1 MNITLDKKLIK
12 RTSKNYIQTTLSK
25 NSDWKILDIGCGYG
39 ANEFANTICDVQ
51 DLSKFYKDKNFI
63 KLENKQLP
71 FKDNEFD
78 FVIASH
84 VLEHVKD
91 FKFFINELE
100 RVSKKGYIELPTK
113 LEDNLVFENKN
124 DHLWHMDFDDVNSKL
139 LISNKLQYIEPI
151 LTVSMIQNLREN
163 FKASLVL
170 ELYWEDK
177 IDYDFVEN
185 NQNIKKHN
193 LLNLFRKFISKKLRS
208 IYN

>member
-25 NSDWKILDIGCGYG
+25 NSDWKILDIGCGYS

-163 FKASLVL
+163 FKGSLVL

-185 NQNIKKHN
+185 DKNMKKHN

>member
-1 MNITLDKKLIK
+1 LNITLDKKLIK

-163 FKASLVL
+163 FKSSLVL